1 MIAAREA
8 AIEPAL
14 QHMIE
19 RRDFLGDA
27 HRIVGGH
34 GVSHDSRLHPLAVLP
49 DKQAEHTGMIV
60 RLEPLDLEMMFGLAV
75 AVKAEF
81 IGMLHITAHFLEEA
95 LVKFRSLAGHS
106 LFDFVPPPDDAGL
119 HQMEFHSPLLT
130 QSFLST
136 HALIG
141 RVVPRCQWTI

>member
-1 MIAAREA
+1 
-8 AIEPAL
+8 
-14 QHMIE
+14 
-19 RRDFLGDA
+19 
-27 HRIVGGH
+27 
-34 GVSHDSRLHPLAVLP
+34 
-49 DKQAEHTGMIV
+49 
-60 RLEPLDLEMMFGLAV
+60 MMFGLAV

-141 RVVPRCQWTI
+141 RVVPRCQWTICQSTIALTDCLRLRDRQSVGEGKGVSVRVNLGGSRFHKKNKQ